1 MVRTVRSVSVL
12 YVTEPI
18 FDLVR
23 GYNVTSG
30 NFVPELLVVL
40 SEECDITIKY
50 AHILRILVIL

>member
-1 MVRTVRSVSVL
+1 ML

-50 AHILRILVIL
+50 AHILSN

>member
-1 MVRTVRSVSVL
+1 MVHTVRSVSVL

-50 AHILRILVIL
+50 VHILRILVIL

>member
-1 MVRTVRSVSVL
+1 MVHTVRSVSVL